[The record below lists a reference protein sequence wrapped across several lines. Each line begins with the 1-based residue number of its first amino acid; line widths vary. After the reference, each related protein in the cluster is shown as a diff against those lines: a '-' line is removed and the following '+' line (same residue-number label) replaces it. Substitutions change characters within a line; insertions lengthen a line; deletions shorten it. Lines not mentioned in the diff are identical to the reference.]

1 MELRD
6 FKTVGLRDCGTAGLQ
21 EGDTAGLQEGETAGL
36 LDCRTAGLRVGVGE
50 KGVDCRRPG
59 SVRLSSCPRCPGW
72 LGSNDI
78 KCRF

>member
-36 LDCRTAGLRVGVGE
+36 LDCGWEWGKKAWTAG
-50 KGVDCRRPG
+50 DQA
-59 SVRLSSCPRCPGW
+59 RL
-72 LGSNDI
+72 D
-78 KCRF
+78 